1 MRKLLVAIAFV
12 SIGVAGPYAQQPS
25 TGSGQGKYA
34 PPKTAWG
41 DPDLQGIWPS
51 TDMVGVPF
59 ERPANM
65 GERTEVTEEEY
76 KARLKQ
82 QQSREEAD
90 AETTVSTAP
99 RQGDGTGPPSHWLE
113 WGKATKQASLIVE
126 PPDGRLPP
134 TTPEAQ
140 RRAATLKNTY
150 VQFDDFAD
158 PTELGP
164 YDRCISR
171 GPLGS
176 VMPVIYNNGNQ
187 IFQFP
192 GYVVIRYEMI
202 HEVRVVPLDGRG
214 HVSPKIRSYM
224 GDARG
229 RWEGNTLVVE
239 TANLNGRTGAQGN
252 GNLLMMSDE
261 AKIVERYTRTG
272 PDSLQYEVIVND
284 PKTWTKPW
292 KASFPLRRE
301 ASYGM
306 FEYAC
311 HEGNHA
317 MFNILSASRSADK
330 AGHST
335 GGVQ

>member
-1 MRKLLVAIAFV
+1 MRRIFIAIVLASVVGAAVA
-12 SIGVAGPYAQQPS
+12 AQQPS
-25 TGSGQGKYA
+25 KAPYS

-41 DPDLQGIWPS
+41 DPDLSGIWPS

-59 ERPANM
+59 ERPENF
-65 GERTEVTEEEY
+65 GERNEVTQQEFD
-76 KARLKQ
+76 ARLKQ
-82 QQSREEAD
+82 QQTRTEAD

-113 WGKATKQASLIVE
+113 WGKASKQASLLVE
-126 PPDGRLPP
+126 PRDGRLPP

-140 RRAATLKNTY
+140 RRAASLKNTY
-150 VQFDDFAD
+150 VIVDGFAEAG
-158 PTELGP
+158 ELGP

-176 VMPVIYNNGNQ
+176 IFPVIYNNGNQ
-187 IFQFP
+187 IIQFP

-239 TANLNGRTGAQGN
+239 TTNLNGRTGAQAN
-252 GNLLMMSDE
+252 GNLMMMSDN
-261 AKIVERYTRTG
+261 AKIVEKFTRTAA
-272 PDSLQYEVIVND
+272 DTLQYEVTVND
-284 PKTWTKPW
+284 PRTWTKPW
-292 KASFPLRRE
+292 TAAFPLRRDM
-301 ASYGM
+301 SYGM

-317 MFNILSASRSADK
+317 MSNILSAARSADK
-330 AGHST
+330 GPASST

>member
-1 MRKLLVAIAFV
+1 MRRISIALAFATLFA
-12 SIGVAGPYAQQPS
+12 AGTYAQQKAS
-25 TGSGQGKYA
+25 YT

-41 DPDLQGIWPS
+41 DPDLTGIWPS

-59 ERPANM
+59 ERPANF
-65 GERTEVTEEEY
+65 GERNEVTQQEFD
-76 KARLKQ
+76 ARLKQ
-82 QQSREEAD
+82 QQTRTEAD

-113 WGKATKQASLIVE
+113 WGRAAKQASLLVE
-126 PPDGRLPP
+126 PRDGRLPA
-134 TTPEAQ
+134 TTPEGQ

-150 VQFDDFAD
+150 VMLDGFAD

-176 VMPVIYNNGNQ
+176 IFPVIYNNGNQ
-187 IFQFP
+187 ILQFP

-229 RWEGNTLVVE
+229 RWEGNTLIVE
-239 TANLNGRTGAQGN
+239 TTNLNGRTGAQAN
-252 GNLLMMSDE
+252 GNLMMMSD
-261 AKIVERYTRTG
+261 AATIVETFTRTG
-272 PDSLQYEVIVND
+272 ADTLQYEVTVTD
-284 PKTWTKPW
+284 PRTWTKPW
-292 KASFPLRRE
+292 IASFPLRRE
-301 ASYGM
+301 MSYGM

-317 MFNILSASRSADK
+317 MSNILSASRSADK
-330 AGHST
+330 ADRASNST